1 GSVSPAA
8 PAARIPLVTE
18 APLVWVSPNAIRDP
32 RTPPPRGRFL
42 LRTAEFRP
50 PGRFEIR
57 QDGRLLASAR
67 HGRLVPG
74 RAIHLAAAWTAR
86 ADPAGG
92 PVRVAL
98 A

>member
-1 GSVSPAA
+1 VA
-8 PAARIPLVTE
+8 E
-18 APLVWVSPNAIRDP
+18 APLTWISPNAIRVP
-32 RTPPPRGRFL
+32 FTPPPHGRFL

-50 PGRFEIR
+50 PGRFQIR
-57 QDGRLLASAR
+57 QDGRLLATAR

-86 ADPAGG
+86 ADPAAG